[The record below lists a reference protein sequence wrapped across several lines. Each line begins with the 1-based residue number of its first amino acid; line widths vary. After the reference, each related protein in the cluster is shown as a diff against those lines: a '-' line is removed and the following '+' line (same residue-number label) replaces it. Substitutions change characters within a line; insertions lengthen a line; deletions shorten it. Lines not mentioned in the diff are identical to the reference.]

1 MIFRVV
7 SICMSS
13 SQPRAMPPEVPY
25 GTHAC
30 LTNLTIRALNGA
42 YKAAHKIDAEIVLLI
57 WRWLSVMMNKKD
69 IGS

>member
-1 MIFRVV
+1 
-7 SICMSS
+7 
-13 SQPRAMPPEVPY
+13 MPPEVPY